1 MSAKKRRQLVLR
13 RSADDTFR
21 CSVQECSH
29 TGFQSKRGC
38 RKHVNNLHPWFF
50 YFENDPGPQS
60 QVDGS
65 CTTNIESAKKPSTTH
80 MPTFPMDS
88 VIALNFSAW
97 LTAICGGGTCKSQS
111 YQTISRSMKFL
122 KFCACEEEF
131 ELSENWIDFCLGSPK
146 LITDFVETLKNDWA
160 LGSSAQ
166 LSYLDAVCDLT
177 DFRKAH
183 GTTSNVLNNFAVSEV
198 FLMRGKNYLAK
209 LKRLEWSRD
218 LDLDFLISSN
228 SWATLEELEKVVL
241 FHLGRFNEVIKKC
254 KSFPL
259 HDVPVVDLT
268 FATRF
273 LAVFLFLR
281 VKGSRPMTFQFLTVH
296 VTMFQ
301 SSKANDGFVDQKEFK
316 TNSTYTFD
324 SLLFD
329 DLAVRVIDLYVDNV
343 RPLLNPRCDYLL
355 VTHKGTQYAKLGDA
369 MSKLVYLA
377 VKKYIHPTRYR
388 QIVETESVAKLSL
401 EDQKSITMD
410 QKHSSYVAKVYY
422 QKQTSRRIATEGKIS
437 REKLSGQYR
446 DSTDLDAQI
455 SQILFQETT
464 EILSENGDCF
474 EDQEC
479 ITESPIPC
487 AQVIPEISVSD
498 QVEEQNSS
506 PSSSINDKKY
516 RSPEESNRKLVA
528 FSPEEDDFIRKGWK
542 TFRFGH
548 WTSILSS
555 FSFRTKRTPDSIK
568 KRAELLLKI

>member
-1 MSAKKRRQLVLR
+1 MVLR
-13 RSADDTFR
+13 RSADDTFH
-21 CSVQECSH
+21 CLVQECSH
-29 TGFQSKRGC
+29 AGFQSKRGC
-38 RKHVNNLHPWFF
+38 RKHVNNLHSWFF

-65 CTTNIESAKKPSTTH
+65 CTTNIESAKIPSTIHT
-80 MPTFPMDS
+80 PTFPMDS

-111 YQTISRSMKFL
+111 YQTVSISMKFL
-122 KFCACEEEF
+122 KFCACEEEDELF
-131 ELSENWIDFCLGSPK
+131 ENLIDFCLGSPK

-160 LGSSAQ
+160 LGSTAQ
-166 LSYLDAVCDLT
+166 LSYLHAIYYLI

-183 GTTSNVLNNFAVSEV
+183 RTTSNVLNNFAVSEV
-198 FLMRGKNYLAK
+198 FLVWGKKYLAK
-209 LKRLEWSRD
+209 QKRLEWSRD
-218 LDLDFLISSN
+218 LDLDSLISSN
-228 SWATLEELEKVVL
+228 IWATLEELEKVVP

-259 HDVPVVDLT
+259 CDVPVVDLT
-268 FATRF
+268 FETQF
-273 LAVFLFLR
+273 PAVFLVLR
-281 VKGSRPMTFQFLTVH
+281 VKGSRPTTFQFLT

-329 DLAVRVIDLYVDNV
+329 DLAVRVIDLYIDNV

-377 VKKYIHPTRYR
+377 IAIKKYIHPARYR
-388 QIVETESVAKLSL
+388 QILETESVAKLSL

-437 REKLSGQYR
+437 REKLSGQDR
-446 DSTDLDAQI
+446 DTTDAKI

-464 EILSENGDCF
+464 EILSENRDCF
-474 EDQEC
+474 QDQEC
-479 ITESPIPC
+479 ITDSPIPC
-487 AQVIPEISVSD
+487 AKIIPEISVSD

-506 PSSSINDKKY
+506 TSSSTNEKKY
-516 RSPEESNRKLVA
+516 GSPKESCRKRVA
-528 FSPEEDDFIRKGWK
+528 IFSRGG
-542 TFRFGH
+542 RFH
-548 WTSILSS
+548 KERRENLQFWSLDIHIEIIQ
-555 FSFRTKRTPDSIK
+555 F
-568 KRAELLLKI
+568 